1 MSLSPTVLWLIA
13 GVILCIMEITLPTA
27 FVEFTMGVSAI
38 IVGLVALVVPQFGVQ
53 VFLWLAL
60 SVIFTV
66 LSRRFISQTKHRLIE
81 DSTEAQTITEILPGQ
96 TGRVLYEGNSWQAR
110 CEDDELAIAPNQK
123 VYVLE
128 RRGNTLIVMPESLL
142 RVQPQQFP
150 H

>member
-38 IVGLVALVVPQFGVQ
+38 VVGLVALVVPQFGIQ
-53 VFLWLAL
+53 VVLWLVL
-60 SVIFTV
+60 SVILTI
-66 LSRRFISQTKHRLIE
+66 LSRRFIPQSKHLLIA
-81 DSTEAQTITEILPGQ
+81 DATEAQTITEILPGQ

-110 CEDDELAIAPNQK
+110 CEDDEMAIAPNQR
-123 VYVLE
+123 VYVVE

-142 RVQPQQFP
+142 RAQPHEFS
-150 H
+150 